1 MDVNALLNIA
11 LGRDTTLAGA
21 APKAGERLAVQVL
34 QVREDGKVLVDCGRF
49 RARAD
54 VSFPVAVGEQFTVK
68 VLDARGTLRLEVV
81 RPQPAAGV
89 ELPAEAPPADPVRPI
104 PDALLREVQAQ
115 SDRLLSALPGASAAD
130 ADSGGLASALTRV
143 AELLRPLELR
153 TGGNAP
159 ERLQD
164 FCRNSGLFLETRLQE
179 LLTREAAEGPAG
191 RPVNAAA
198 LRRILAADLKAQL
211 AAIVRGLEAGE
222 PALAAGREAN
232 DMAQSARA
240 LLAEIV
246 RQQGEITRTADDAR
260 QFTLVHFSLPLNAP
274 QGGARL
280 KVGFPRRRRKR
291 PGDGHRAALLVE
303 LDRLGTVRADLH
315 LVERSLSADL
325 FVSRP
330 EIKPVVQEHVTELR
344 ESLSPLFADV
354 RVTVRVSEKKV
365 ADFEWEDLGPAVAG
379 RLDVRA

>member
-1 MDVNALLNIA
+1 M
-11 LGRDTTLAGA
+11 
-21 APKAGERLAVQVL
+21 
-34 QVREDGKVLVDCGRF
+34 
-49 RARAD
+49 
-54 VSFPVAVGEQFTVK
+54 
-68 VLDARGTLRLEVV
+68 
-81 RPQPAAGV
+81 
-89 ELPAEAPPADPVRPI
+89 RPI

-198 LRRILAADLKAQL
+198 LRRILATDLKAQL

-303 LDRLGTVRADLH
+303 LDRLGDGARRLAPRRAIALGRPVREPARDEAGRPGTRH
-315 LVERSLSADL
+315 RTARITISA
-325 FVSRP
+325 VR
-330 EIKPVVQEHVTELR
+330 
-344 ESLSPLFADV
+344 DV

-365 ADFEWEDLGPAVAG
+365 ADFEWEDLRPAVAG